1 MQEDA
6 QVLLCI
12 ETSTEDAKLGTT
24 PNLCGHL
31 GERALCC
38 LHERS
43 DIGGVLA

>member
-6 QVLLCI
+6 QVLLCV
-12 ETSTEDAKLGTT
+12 ETPTEDAKLRAT

-31 GERALCC
+31 DERALCC

-43 DIGGVLA
+43 DIVGVLA